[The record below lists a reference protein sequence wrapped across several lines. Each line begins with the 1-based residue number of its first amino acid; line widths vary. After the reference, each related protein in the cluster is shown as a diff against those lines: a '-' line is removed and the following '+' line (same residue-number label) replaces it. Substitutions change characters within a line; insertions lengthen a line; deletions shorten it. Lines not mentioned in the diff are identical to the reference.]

1 MLTMMMDEY
10 QRWAMDVMKIR
21 FNKKIKICK
30 IDQEKNSKNINTKDI
45 EKDDDDDKHVVDSDN
60 NNNHIDVERGVFALE
75 NIDTNSSILEIPFSS
90 LLSIHSISSNNTSSS
105 LLHPLFD
112 LQSILTRE
120 DDILSV
126 LLIYEI
132 NIKKKD
138 SKFYQHIQY
147 IPKHYH
153 NILYYNNDELEWIYG
168 SDLYHITKTWQQQ
181 IHDDYD
187 HMMITLKSSNNQYF
201 RRINNTTM
209 NDRADN
215 GRDDVSDKADDDIY
229 CYLTY
234 DNYLWALCTIWSR
247 FVTVDMISHSDDIN
261 RSLTTSPTTT
271 IEKETTTTT
280 TISSTI
286 ASTLKS
292 SISIVSCPDSSYST
306 SSKNVNES
314 TAAAFTTTTTT
325 VDDNDNIEKKSVFTK
340 SSQDYNINNTV
351 DININSN
358 KNKNNIIISS
368 KHYQYRCMIPYFD
381 MLNHNP
387 SSKISHYYINNHV
400 ILYTTQKINENHEI
414 FLNYG
419 PDLSNTK
426 LLMLYGFVIL
436 PSAVASSSSSS
447 YSKRL
452 IHNDNNNNNNNQ
464 TSCRLNDVDN
474 PNKNDDKIN
483 PSIGHR
489 KSISSYDLDDKSM
502 NHNYINI
509 WVSMSNDAYAYKAKY
524 RLLQQLG
531 INNSSEPFKISY
543 IKIQSLHRGR

>member
-1 MLTMMMDEY
+1 MMMEDY

-30 IDQEKNSKNINTKDI
+30 INQEKNSKNINTKDI
-45 EKDDDDDKHVVDSDN
+45 EKDDDDVKHVVDSDN

-90 LLSIHSISSNNTSSS
+90 LLSIHSISSNNASSS

-209 NDRADN
+209 NDRANN

-280 TISSTI
+280 TTISSTI

-306 SSKNVNES
+306 SSKNVNDS
-314 TAAAFTTTTTT
+314 AAA
-325 VDDNDNIEKKSVFTK
+325 VDDNDNIEKKSIFTK
-340 SSQDYNINNTV
+340 SSQDCNINNTV

-358 KNKNNIIISS
+358 KNKNNIISS
-368 KHYQYRCMIPYFD
+368 KHHQYRCMIPYFD

-400 ILYTTQKINENHEI
+400 ILYTAQKINENYEI

-426 LLMLYGFVIL
+426 LLMLYGFVIP
-436 PSAVASSSSSS
+436 PSAIASSSSSS

-452 IHNDNNNNNNNQ
+452 IHNDNNNNNNQ
-464 TSCRLNDVDN
+464 TSCRLNDLDN
-474 PNKNDDKIN
+474 PNKNDDKSN

>member
-1 MLTMMMDEY
+1 
-10 QRWAMDVMKIR
+10 MDVMKIR

-30 IDQEKNSKNINTKDI
+30 INQEKNSKNINTKDI
-45 EKDDDDDKHVVDSDN
+45 EKDDDDVKHVVDSDN

-90 LLSIHSISSNNTSSS
+90 LLSIHSISSNNASSS

-209 NDRADN
+209 NDRANN

-280 TISSTI
+280 TTISSTI

-306 SSKNVNES
+306 SSKNVNDS
-314 TAAAFTTTTTT
+314 AAA
-325 VDDNDNIEKKSVFTK
+325 VDDNDNIEKKSIFTK
-340 SSQDYNINNTV
+340 SSQDCNINNTV

-358 KNKNNIIISS
+358 KNKNNIISS
-368 KHYQYRCMIPYFD
+368 KHHQYRCMIPYFD

-400 ILYTTQKINENHEI
+400 ILYTAQKINENYEI

-426 LLMLYGFVIL
+426 LLMLYGFVIP
-436 PSAVASSSSSS
+436 PSAIASSSSSS

-452 IHNDNNNNNNNQ
+452 IHNDNNNNDNNQ
-464 TSCRLNDVDN
+464 TSCRLNDLDN
-474 PNKNDDKIN
+474 PNKNDDKSN

>member
-1 MLTMMMDEY
+1 MMMEDY

-30 IDQEKNSKNINTKDI
+30 INQEKNSKNINTKDI
-45 EKDDDDDKHVVDSDN
+45 EKDDDDVKHVVDSDN

-90 LLSIHSISSNNTSSS
+90 LLSIHSISSNNASSS

-209 NDRADN
+209 NDRANN

-247 FVTVDMISHSDDIN
+247 FVTVDMISHSDVIN

-286 ASTLKS
+286 ASTLES

-306 SSKNVNES
+306 SSKNVNDS
-314 TAAAFTTTTTT
+314 AAA
-325 VDDNDNIEKKSVFTK
+325 VDDNDNIEKKSIFTK
-340 SSQDYNINNTV
+340 SSQDCNINNTV

-358 KNKNNIIISS
+358 KNKNNIISS
-368 KHYQYRCMIPYFD
+368 KHHQYRCMIPYFD

-400 ILYTTQKINENHEI
+400 ILHTAQKINENYEI

-426 LLMLYGFVIL
+426 LLMLYGFVIP
-436 PSAVASSSSSS
+436 PSAIASSSSSS

-452 IHNDNNNNNNNQ
+452 IHNDNNNHDNNQ
-464 TSCRLNDVDN
+464 TSCRLNDLDN
-474 PNKNDDKIN
+474 PNKNDDKSN

-524 RLLQQLG
+524 RVLQQLG

>member
-1 MLTMMMDEY
+1 MMMEDY

-30 IDQEKNSKNINTKDI
+30 INQEKNSKNINTKDI
-45 EKDDDDDKHVVDSDN
+45 EKDDDDVKHVVDSDN

-90 LLSIHSISSNNTSSS
+90 LLSIHSISSNNASSS

-209 NDRADN
+209 NDRANN

-247 FVTVDMISHSDDIN
+247 FVTVDMISHSDVIN

-280 TISSTI
+280 ISSTI
-286 ASTLKS
+286 ATTLES

-306 SSKNVNES
+306 SSKNVNDS
-314 TAAAFTTTTTT
+314 AAA
-325 VDDNDNIEKKSVFTK
+325 VDDNDNIEKKSIFTK
-340 SSQDYNINNTV
+340 SSQDCNINNTV

-358 KNKNNIIISS
+358 KNKNNIISS
-368 KHYQYRCMIPYFD
+368 KHHQYRCMIPYFD

-400 ILYTTQKINENHEI
+400 ILHTAQKINENYEI

-426 LLMLYGFVIL
+426 LLMLYGFVIP
-436 PSAVASSSSSS
+436 PSAIASSSSSS

-452 IHNDNNNNNNNQ
+452 IHNDNNNNDNNQ
-464 TSCRLNDVDN
+464 TSCRLNDLDN
-474 PNKNDDKIN
+474 PNKNDDKSN

>member
-1 MLTMMMDEY
+1 MDEY